1 MLVNPNR
8 PDLFGKDISTNE
20 EDGNGKKF
28 REEFLENI
36 KNMESLIQ
44 DIHIKT

>member
-20 EDGNGKKF
+20 EDGNGKN
-28 REEFLENI
+28 LE
-36 KNMESLIQ
+36 KSF
-44 DIHIKT
+44 